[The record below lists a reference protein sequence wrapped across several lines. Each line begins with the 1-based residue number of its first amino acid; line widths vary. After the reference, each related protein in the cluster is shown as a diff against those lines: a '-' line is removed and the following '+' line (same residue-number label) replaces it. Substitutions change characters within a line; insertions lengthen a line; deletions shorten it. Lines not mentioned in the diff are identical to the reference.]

1 MARQSPRPIPAK
13 SYWSNQKNLQIHH
26 PVWLLLKR
34 AILFFGAKKNN
45 ISFRVCNLI
54 WLEIKNFQ
62 TFLYSQYTLENPT
75 QVFKAT
81 VFKYDLLHGGNHE
94 PFLPRHMGHL
104 QNNPLPV
111 TTISQ
116 GTAQKFGQTKNLKQI
131 EQKLQTIKSHR
142 ISRPLYH
149 LGFSNVPRKLVDLPS
164 FWGGFV
170 FDYLWSSWHMLIHC
184 TLDNMFP
191 WSNCRIDVFRCI
203 VFLPCFSQ
211 TRSPGWVPKG
221 P

>member
-1 MARQSPRPIPAK
+1 MQ
-13 SYWSNQKNLQIHH
+13 
-26 PVWLLLKR
+26 
-34 AILFFGAKKNN
+34 KNN

-149 LGFSNVPRKLVDLPS
+149 LGFSNVLRKLVDLPS

-211 TRSPGWVPKG
+211 TSPGWVPKG